1 METAQPQGGRNLG
14 WGSRMRSRRVA
25 LVAVVA
31 VAGVFA
37 ASGGEAGAERQ
48 VRRADADSSGATP
61 QANAQLTR
69 IRDGQGAVGGGGA
82 RKSSLRCE
90 RYAAYGGGLPGH
102 LGARGGLRDADK
114 NGGLQEGDLYVL
126 VCYDAAGNEVVN
138 ELRRYDPSA
147 PAAPPVDPKV
157 LAQEAKQ
164 DLALPLPGVQT
175 SPPPEHDQL
184 VNLPSWLWVED
195 WSPRSATASV
205 PGVSSTV
212 TATPTKVVWDMGNGD
227 QVVCRG
233 PGKPYDLSLKE
244 HQQSSDCTYT
254 YRASS
259 AGQPGQRYQAS
270 ATMTWSVSWT
280 ASGAPG
286 GGDLGEA
293 SRTTTFSMRV
303 AEGQALVS
311 EAG

>member
-1 METAQPQGGRNLG
+1 
-14 WGSRMRSRRVA
+14 MRARPLAVA
-25 LVAVVA
+25 TFVVA
-31 VAGVFA
+31 A
-37 ASGGEAGAERQ
+37 ASLVLGAPAEATTER
-48 VRRADADSSGATP
+48 RRATGNTSGGTP
-61 QANAQLTR
+61 QANAQLTTT
-69 IRDGQGAVGGGGA
+69 RDGGGGGGGA
-82 RKSSLRCE
+82 GGASKSSLRCE
-90 RYAAYGGGLPGH
+90 RYDAIGGGVSRMPLNRTA
-102 LGARGGLRDADK
+102 LGDDGGLRR
-114 NGGLQEGDLYVL
+114 GDYYGL
-126 VCYDAAGNEVVN
+126 VCYDRSGREVLN

-147 PAAPPVDPKV
+147 PAAPLVDPEL

-164 DLALPLPGVQT
+164 DLALPLPGVRT
-175 SPPPEHDQL
+175 SPPSEQDQL
-184 VNLPSWLWVED
+184 VNLPTWLWVED

-212 TATPTKVVWDMGNGD
+212 TATPTRVVWDMGNGD

-259 AGQPGQRYQAS
+259 AGQPGQRFQAS

-286 GGDLGEA
+286 GGDLGEV
-293 SRTTTFSMRV
+293 SSTTTFSMRV

>member
-1 METAQPQGGRNLG
+1 VRTRPLAVALSVLAATWLVLGGTAEAKIEHRKADGNTSGGTAQ
-14 WGSRMRSRRVA
+14 A
-25 LVAVVA
+25 H
-31 VAGVFA
+31 AGV
-37 ASGGEAGAERQ
+37 
-48 VRRADADSSGATP
+48 
-61 QANAQLTR
+61 LTLD
-69 IRDGQGAVGGGGA
+69 DGQGASGGGGGG
-82 RKSSLRCE
+82 RGRPSSLTCKRYNAMWFHGTPAGSYTPE
-90 RYAAYGGGLPGH
+90 RAAEESRTPLGGELKAGDPYGLI
-102 LGARGGLRDADK
+102 
-114 NGGLQEGDLYVL
+114 
-126 VCYDAAGNEVVN
+126 CTDAAGNEVVN
-138 ELRRYDPSA
+138 ELRRYDPSGS
-147 PAAPPVDPKV
+147 AAPLVDPEV

-175 SPPPEHDQL
+175 SPPPERDQL
-184 VNLPSWLWVED
+184 VNLPTWLWVED

-212 TATPTKVVWDMGNGD
+212 TAAPRRVVWDMGNGD

-259 AGQPGQRYQAS
+259 AGQPGQRFQAS

-286 GGDLGEA
+286 GGDLGEV
-293 SRTTTFSMRV
+293 SRTTTFPMRV

>member
-1 METAQPQGGRNLG
+1 
-14 WGSRMRSRRVA
+14 MRSGRVA

-37 ASGGEAGAERQ
+37 ASGVAGGERQ
-48 VRRADADSSGATP
+48 VRRADAGSSSGTP
-61 QANAQLTR
+61 QANAQLTT
-69 IRDGQGAVGGGGA
+69 IRDGQGSGGGGGGA

-90 RYAAYGGGLPGH
+90 RYDAMGGGVSRFPLNRTA
-102 LGARGGLRDADK
+102 LGDD
-114 NGGLQEGDLYVL
+114 GGLQRGDYYGL
-126 VCYDAAGNEVVN
+126 VCYDRNGREVLN
-138 ELRRYDPSA
+138 ELRRYEPSA
-147 PAAPPVDPKV
+147 PAAPLVDPEV

-175 SPPPEHDQL
+175 SPPPDRDQL
-184 VNLPSWLWVED
+184 VNLPTWLSVED

-212 TATPTKVVWDMGNGD
+212 TATPTRVVWDMGNGD

-280 ASGAPG
+280 ASGVPG

-293 SRTTTFSMRV
+293 SRTTTFPMRV

>member
-1 METAQPQGGRNLG
+1 
-14 WGSRMRSRRVA
+14 MRSRRVA

-37 ASGGEAGAERQ
+37 ASGVAGAERQ
-48 VRRADADSSGATP
+48 VRRADAGSSSGTP
-61 QANAQLTR
+61 QANAQLTT
-69 IRDGQGAVGGGGA
+69 IRDGQGGGGGGGGA

-90 RYAAYGGGLPGH
+90 RYDAMGGGVSRFPLNRTA
-102 LGARGGLRDADK
+102 LGDD
-114 NGGLQEGDLYVL
+114 GGLQRGDYYGL
-126 VCYDAAGNEVVN
+126 VCYDAAGNEVLN

-147 PAAPPVDPKV
+147 PAAPLVDPEV

-175 SPPPEHDQL
+175 SPPPERDQL
-184 VNLPSWLWVED
+184 VALPTWLWVEN
-195 WSPRSATASV
+195 WGPQSATASV

-212 TATPTKVVWDMGNGD
+212 TATPTRVVWDMGNGD

-259 AGQPGQRYQAS
+259 AGQPGQRFQAS

-280 ASGAPG
+280 ATGAPG
-286 GGDLGEA
+286 GGDLGEV

>member
-1 METAQPQGGRNLG
+1 
-14 WGSRMRSRRVA
+14 MRSRRVA

-31 VAGVFA
+31 VTGVFA
-37 ASGGEAGAERQ
+37 SGVAGAERQ
-48 VRRADADSSGATP
+48 VRKADAGSSSGTP
-61 QANAQLTR
+61 QANAQLTT
-69 IRDGQGAVGGGGA
+69 IRDGQGGGGGGGA
-82 RKSSLRCE
+82 PRKSSLRCE
-90 RYAAYGGGLPGH
+90 RYDS
-102 LGARGGLRDADK
+102 LGRGVPLVGSVVLNPTVFGQD
-114 NGGLQEGDLYVL
+114 GLQPGDYYGL
-126 VCYDAAGNEVVN
+126 VCYDGSGREVLN

-147 PAAPPVDPKV
+147 PAAPLVDPEV
-157 LAQEAKQ
+157 LAQEAMQ

-175 SPPPEHDQL
+175 SPPPERDQL
-184 VNLPSWLWVED
+184 VNLPTWLGVED

-212 TATPTKVVWDMGNGD
+212 TATPTRVVWDMGNGD

-280 ASGAPG
+280 ATGVPG
-286 GGDLGEA
+286 GGDLGEV